1 MPESTF
7 LEFRKNHF
15 SFEMCQLRMQNIYT
29 IFSSDV
35 PIIDY
40 NRKSVDYLNFLNLGI
55 IEITVYVLSP
65 FPTLSKL
72 TS

>member
-1 MPESTF
+1 VPIEDA
-7 LEFRKNHF
+7 K
-15 SFEMCQLRMQNIYT
+15 NIYT
-29 IFSSDV
+29 IFSGDV

-55 IEITVYVLSP
+55 IENTVYVLSP

>member
-1 MPESTF
+1 VPIEDAKY
-7 LEFRKNHF
+7 LY
-15 SFEMCQLRMQNIYT
+15 NI
-29 IFSSDV
+29 DV